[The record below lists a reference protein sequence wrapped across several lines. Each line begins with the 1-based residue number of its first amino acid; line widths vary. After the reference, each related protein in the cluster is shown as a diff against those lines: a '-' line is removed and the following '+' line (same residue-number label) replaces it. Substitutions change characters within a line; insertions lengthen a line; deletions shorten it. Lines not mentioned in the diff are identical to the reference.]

1 MDKYIPFIAI
11 GTAILAIGA
20 SIYEGILLRR
30 KAKLWEGRED
40 GR

>member
-1 MDKYIPFIAI
+1 MEAYAPHM
-11 GTAILAIGA
+11 AIGA
-20 SIYEGILLRR
+20 SVLFLIAGIVDYILLRR